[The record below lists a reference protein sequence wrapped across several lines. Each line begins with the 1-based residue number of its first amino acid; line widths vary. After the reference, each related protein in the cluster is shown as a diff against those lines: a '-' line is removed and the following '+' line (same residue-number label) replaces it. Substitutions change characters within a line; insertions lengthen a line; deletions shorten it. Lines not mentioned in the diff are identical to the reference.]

1 MDDLISR
8 QEVLDSINYVMADY
22 IPFLYGEFD
31 KIPLDIK
38 RAILK
43 VPSVQPEQKWIPCNK
58 KLPLE
63 YETVLITGK
72 MKYASD
78 KEYEYFVDCA
88 FVGSL
93 HGTPDNFSPFDF
105 ETWNDWYEG
114 QEEYYILA
122 WMPFPEPYKEEGE

>member
-1 MDDLISR
+1 MDDSISR
-8 QEVLDSINYVMADY
+8 QAVLDELERCHITSGVKNQGVWNECINSITQTIGSMS
-22 IPFLYGEFD
+22 
-31 KIPLDIK
+31 
-38 RAILK
+38 
-43 VPSVQPEQKWIPCNK
+43 SVQPEQKWIPCNK

-63 YETVLITGK
+63 YETVLVTGK
-72 MKYASD
+72 MKYASE